1 MTSVT
6 HDRQADDLWSPAER
20 KQRLEQEVARYVRLL
35 TEHGDPER
43 VIVFGSLATD
53 QVHAWSDIDLVIV
66 QRTDLAFFQ
75 RLRQARRLL
84 QPQVGTDIL
93 VYTPEEF
100 EQLCQERVFFQEEI
114 LDRGVVVY
122 ERSD

>member
-1 MTSVT
+1 M
-6 HDRQADDLWSPAER
+6 
-20 KQRLEQEVARYVRLL
+20 
-35 TEHGDPER
+35 
-43 VIVFGSLATD
+43 
-53 QVHAWSDIDLVIV
+53 
-66 QRTDLAFFQ
+66 FFQ
-75 RLRQARRLL
+75 RLRQMRRLL

-100 EQLCQERVFFQEEI
+100 EQLCGERAFFQEEI

>member
-6 HDRQADDLWSPAER
+6 HERQADDLWSSAER

-43 VIVFGSLATD
+43 VIVFGSLATG
-53 QVHAWSDIDLVIV
+53 QVHTWSDIDLVII

-75 RLRQARRLL
+75 RLRQMRRLL

-100 EQLCQERVFFQEEI
+100 EQLCGERAFFQEEI

>member
-100 EQLCQERVFFQEEI
+100 EQLCGERAFFQEEI